1 MAVLDDSDRIGEA
14 KNPGPPRP
22 QRGRQGSLFDV
33 ELVEQRAIVLRTRIW
48 DAFVG
53 WLRERLSDSAVLSLF
68 SCASLLALVLRDYA
82 DELYKAGASLGSYRQ
97 LLAHSQKLP
106 PLLRPHL
113 KPAWE
118 MVSRWEDL
126 QPVCH
131 RTPLPEIILKTL
143 ICLALA
149 LGWKRWAAVTI
160 CTFYAITRPGE
171 LLKMRRKHD
180 LLQPKHPWMYF
191 RVEKSKSRRKA
202 AKTQHAKLSDRSALE
217 FAVALWQDLP
227 RSELLYPGSP
237 GVYRRRWDSL
247 LAMLRFLRAQSSL
260 RAPFGLEEPSPCLFQ
275 KGLSVNDLLWRMR
288 LKSLATLEFYLQE
301 MSAISVLPDLP
312 MATRRRIVTA
322 ASLFPRI
329 LQGGL

>member
-1 MAVLDDSDRIGEA
+1 MEASVGLKLQAGCQLEPATCWPLLCGPTLLEQPAPSVAVLDDSDRIGEA

-33 ELVEQRAIVLRTRIW
+33 ELVEQRAIVPRTRIW

-143 ICLALA
+143 ICLAA
-149 LGWKRWAAVTI
+149 W
-160 CTFYAITRPGE
+160 P
-171 LLKMRRKHD
+171 
-180 LLQPKHPWMYF
+180 
-191 RVEKSKSRRKA
+191 
-202 AKTQHAKLSDRSALE
+202 
-217 FAVALWQDLP
+217 
-227 RSELLYPGSP
+227 
-237 GVYRRRWDSL
+237 
-247 LAMLRFLRAQSSL
+247 
-260 RAPFGLEEPSPCLFQ
+260 
-275 KGLSVNDLLWRMR
+275 
-288 LKSLATLEFYLQE
+288 
-301 MSAISVLPDLP
+301 
-312 MATRRRIVTA
+312 
-322 ASLFPRI
+322 
-329 LQGGL
+329 